1 MGRPFCPVIAI
12 IMATLGN
19 LTLVLMAVMIV

>member
-1 MGRPFCPVIAI
+1 MGCSFCPTIAI

-19 LTLVLMAVMIV
+19 LTLVLMAVMIA